1 MILRRS
7 TFFNTVMSLPG
18 FALAACAVG
27 PRSYDS
33 TLRPVEHRA
42 VRALIGATIT
52 LGAQDL
58 GVRPTLA
65 LAAGS
70 VGQVAVSK
78 AVMAAQHP
86 DRIGPWT
93 PGDIACDLIWSSAV
107 APYWVARRAARGG
120 GPRAAALAG
129 GLTFAGWL
137 AASVAIARSCVP

>member
-1 MILRRS
+1 MTRPVPRGVGIVPAL
-7 TFFNTVMSLPG
+7 L
-18 FALAACAVG
+18 LAACAVG

-65 LAAGS
+65 LAAGT